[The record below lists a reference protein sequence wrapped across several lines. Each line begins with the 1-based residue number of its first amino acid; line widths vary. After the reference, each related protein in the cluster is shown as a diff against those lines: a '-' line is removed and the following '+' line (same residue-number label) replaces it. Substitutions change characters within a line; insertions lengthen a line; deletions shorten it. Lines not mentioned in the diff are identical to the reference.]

1 MAFTIA
7 SQITFEEEI
16 KKSRFQAIAAPVENE
31 QQVKEFLEYNKDIS
45 TTHQCWAWKIGH
57 NVRFNDDGEPSGTAG
72 RPILATIEGNDLT
85 NIIVMVNRWYGGIKL
100 GTGGLVRAYGGC
112 AGQCLL
118 LAERIELIAKKK
130 TALMLL
136 NRNFGAGKLEVNAR
150 LSTGSLKEDMIEIGD
165 SSIAARDEQRLARFN
180 ELKRKRETLERKVER
195 IKEKENNKKV
205 VEPEKPKVIVENNNR
220 KSLVDQFSY
229 QIKSERGF

>member
-1 MAFTIA
+1 MVYTLASETI
-7 SQITFEEEI
+7 FEEEI

-31 QQVKEFLEYNKDIS
+31 QQVKMFMEKHLDLT

-85 NIIVMVNRWYGGIKL
+85 NAIVLVNRWYGGIKL

-118 LAERIELIAKKK
+118 LAEKIELIEKKK
-130 TALMLL
+130 IY
-136 NRNFGAGKLEVNAR
+136 F
-150 LSTGSLKEDMIEIGD
+150 
-165 SSIAARDEQRLARFN
+165 QC
-180 ELKRKRETLERKVER
+180 
-195 IKEKENNKKV
+195 
-205 VEPEKPKVIVENNNR
+205 
-220 KSLVDQFSY
+220 QFSEWSIFQY
-229 QIKSERGF
+229 ELNTQDIEYKEQYTADGVEVEALLQIHQIDPLKLKIQDVTRGREQLKLLEDVDD

>member
-1 MAFTIA
+1 MVYTLVSETI
-7 SQITFEEEI
+7 FEEDI

-31 QQVKEFLEYNKDIS
+31 QQVKMFLEKHLDLT

-85 NIIVMVNRWYGGIKL
+85 NAIVLVNRWYGGIKL

-118 LAERIELIAKKK
+118 LAEKIELIEKKK
-130 TALMLL
+130 IY
-136 NRNFGAGKLEVNAR
+136 F
-150 LSTGSLKEDMIEIGD
+150 
-165 SSIAARDEQRLARFN
+165 QC
-180 ELKRKRETLERKVER
+180 
-195 IKEKENNKKV
+195 
-205 VEPEKPKVIVENNNR
+205 
-220 KSLVDQFSY
+220 QFSEWSIFQY
-229 QIKSERGF
+229 ELNTQGIEYTEQYTANGVGVEALLQIHQIDPLKLKIQDVTRGREQLKLLEDGDD

>member
-1 MAFTIA
+1 MVYTLASETI
-7 SQITFEEEI
+7 FEEDI

-31 QQVKEFLEYNKDIS
+31 QQVKMFMEKHLDLT

-85 NIIVMVNRWYGGIKL
+85 NAIVLVNRWYGGIKL

-118 LAERIELIAKKK
+118 LAEKIELIEKKK
-130 TALMLL
+130 IY
-136 NRNFGAGKLEVNAR
+136 F
-150 LSTGSLKEDMIEIGD
+150 
-165 SSIAARDEQRLARFN
+165 QC
-180 ELKRKRETLERKVER
+180 
-195 IKEKENNKKV
+195 
-205 VEPEKPKVIVENNNR
+205 
-220 KSLVDQFSY
+220 QFSEWSIFQY
-229 QIKSERGF
+229 ELNTQDIEYTEQYTANGVEVEALLQIHQIDPLKLKIQDVTRGREQLKLLEDSDD